1 MAYQVEGLEVDNKHK
16 ALICFLVVIGAA
28 NVVLSPAWLSPVF
41 SHYSEPNMGPH
52 EESLRLLNLTATQ
65 KGGSF
70 EISLIVVNTN
80 ADRETRCLKWF
91 EINHVEQ
98 RYIMGLEIFLNGTKT
113 ESANGVWYDLKS
125 GDAVQVDFVV
135 PAGNLNPA
143 RVLSVQLITPN
154 AMIYRETEL
163 PPII

>member
-1 MAYQVEGLEVDNKHK
+1 VDNRNK
-16 ALICFLVVIGAA
+16 ALICFIVAIGAA
-28 NVVLSPAWLSPVF
+28 NVVLSAAWLSPVF

-65 KGGSF
+65 TGGNF
-70 EISLIVVNTN
+70 KISLMVVNTN
-80 ADRETRCLKWF
+80 PDGETRCLKYF

-98 RYIMGLEIFLNGTKT
+98 RHIMGLEVFLNGTKT

-125 GDAVQVDFVV
+125 GEAVQVDFVV

-154 AMIYRETEL
+154 ALICREAEL